1 MGYVLLGLVAV
12 LASVGIWWVY
22 SGLRPAERAGVLRW
36 GLGGGAALL
45 TVGLV
50 VARRI
55 DIATFTGAA
64 AFSIL
69 RYGRLGPFTLG
80 GGEVSGDNVSR
91 VRSHHFAMTLVHDS
105 GAVSGRIIAG
115 AFAGREL
122 IELDEMDT
130 RALFDEIAAD
140 ADSIALLE
148 SWLDA
153 NRAGWREY
161 FEETANASGRPKTEA
176 EEDAEAY
183 AVLGLRPGATA
194 DDIKKAH
201 RELMKGVHPDHG
213 GSSYLAT
220 KVNEARDRLLRLKGD
235 GGQHPT

>member
-1 MGYVLLGLVAV
+1 MGYVLLGVVAI
-12 LASVGIWWVY
+12 LATAGIWRVY
-22 SGLRPAERAGVLRW
+22 SGLRPAARAGVLRY

-55 DIATFTGAA
+55 DLATFTGAA

-69 RYGRLGPFTLG
+69 RFGRLGPFTLG
-80 GGEVSGDNVSR
+80 GGDVSSDNVSK
-91 VRSHHFAMTLVHDS
+91 VRSHYFAMTLDHDS
-105 GAVSGRIIAG
+105 GSVSGRVTAG
-115 AFAGREL
+115 QFAGRDL

-130 RALFDEIAAD
+130 RAVFQEIAAD

-161 FEETANASGRPKTEA
+161 FEQTAGASAGPTA
-176 EEDAEAY
+176 PADADAEAY
-183 AVLGLRPGATA
+183 AVLGLRPGATS
-194 DDIKKAH
+194 DEIRKAH
-201 RELMKGVHPDHG
+201 RELMKGIHPDHG
-213 GSSYLAT
+213 GSSYLAA
-220 KVNEARDRLLRLKGD
+220 KVNEARDRLLQRTGD
-235 GGQHPT
+235 GSRDPR